1 MEPACSRPRTNFV
14 LNVRRN
20 REEEKIVLAT
30 HRRNSRGPGG
40 NKKNLVHE
48 GLSNGGEGT
57 KLLLIVV
64 SDTTCSSLFDLM
76 EE

>member
-20 REEEKIVLAT
+20 ELIGKVALAT

-40 NKKNLVHE
+40 NKMNLIHE
-48 GLSNGGEGT
+48 GISTGGEGAE
-57 KLLLIVV
+57 LLLMVL
-64 SDTTCSSLFDLM
+64 SDTTCSSLFYLS